1 MTCLSGQGVE
11 PGLYVLVRAGTP
23 AAMRSHLVQ
32 GASKSAEGG
41 GGGEWVRPAGCPD
54 DLPLFRVLSADT
66 RQVAQALACN
76 QEIAAEGAFA
86 VAMVAELPAGEHD
99 HLHTTVLAAPSHDA
113 PAAFQCWSRKAGSA
127 GAARTGRAA
136 WLARFYTWPMLFGG

>member
-1 MTCLSGQGVE
+1 MN
-11 PGLYVLVRAGTP
+11 
-23 AAMRSHLVQ
+23 
-32 GASKSAEGG
+32 
-41 GGGEWVRPAGCPD
+41 
-54 DLPLFRVLSADT
+54 LPLFRVLSADT

-127 GAARTGRAA
+127 GAARTAVGLATAGFARALPLRA
-136 WLARFYTWPMLFGG
+136 PPAARPTRGMASSVK